1 MRWITY
7 LILGYLV
14 LGIQVG
20 FSGFVNVG
28 GAAPNLVLLAAIFV
42 ALNAP
47 KESALMGCLALGIL
61 QDLLTQQTLGIHA
74 FSYGLVAMF
83 VISTQAIVYREHPL
97 THMSLALA
105 GMTIVSMVM
114 LIQGWIWFDRP
125 SRLSP
130 LTLMYATLYTTMVSP
145 LMLGVLGRIKFLFG
159 FQPIRRARM

>member
-14 LGIQVG
+14 LGVQVG
-20 FSGFVNVG
+20 FAGFVNVG
-28 GAAPNLVLLAAIFV
+28 GAAPNLVLLAAIFI

-47 KESALMGCLALGIL
+47 RDPALLGCLTLGIL

-97 THMSLALA
+97 THASLALA

-114 LIQGWIWFDRP
+114 LVQGWVWLEKS

-130 LTLMYATLYTTMVSP
+130 LTLMYSTICTVLVSP
-145 LMLGVLGRIKFLFG
+145 VMLGMLGRVKFLFG
-159 FQPIRRARM
+159 FQPVRRVRI

>member
-1 MRWITY
+1 MRWISY
-7 LILGYLV
+7 LILGYIV

-20 FSGFVNVG
+20 FAGFVNIG
-28 GAAPNLVLLAAIFV
+28 SAAPNLVLLAVIFV

-47 KESALMGCLALGIL
+47 REPALLGCLMLGIM

-105 GMTIVSMVM
+105 GMAIVSMVM
-114 LIQGWIWFDRP
+114 LIQGWIWFDHA
-125 SRLSP
+125 SRISA
-130 LTLMYATLYTTMVSP
+130 LTLMYATLYTTLVSP
-145 LMLGVLGRIKFLFG
+145 LVLGALGKIKFVFG
-159 FQPIRRARM
+159 FQPIRRARV